1 MATKNEKEN
10 VTGLD
15 LAPDYQEAEYDLV
28 TSLLM
33 AANYKEE
40 EITRVKIARAG
51 KLLFYVNIH
60 PLSDADVRDAQKKA
74 GIYKPNPTNKKLG
87 TVKVDT
93 DNAKLSSWLIYLATT
108 EEDQMKIWGN
118 PAVMSR
124 YGLMLPVESIDLL
137 LTAGEKDML
146 FDELSKITD
155 MPDEELG
162 GEGDGDNE
170 TMDEV
175 EYAKN

>member
-15 LAPDYQEAEYDLV
+15 LAPDYQEAEYNLV
-28 TSLLM
+28 ESLLK
-33 AANYKEE
+33 ASNYKEE

-118 PAVMSR
+118 PAIMQKFN
-124 YGLMLPVESIDLL
+124 LMQPQESIDILL
-137 LTAGEKDML
+137 KTGEKADL
-146 FDELSKITD
+146 LEEVLKISGIDDDE
-155 MPDEELG
+155 DEEK
-162 GEGDGDNE
+162 
-170 TMDEV
+170 MDE
-175 EYAKN
+175 ETFQSASN

>member
-1 MATKNEKEN
+1 MANKDTEKN

-15 LAPDYQEAEYDLV
+15 LAPDTKEAEYDLV

-33 AANYKEE
+33 AANYKDE
-40 EITRVKIARAG
+40 EITRAKIARAG

-108 EEDQMKIWGN
+108 EEDQAQIWGN
-118 PAVMSR
+118 PAIMKKFE
-124 YGLMLPVESIDLL
+124 LAQPWESIDVLL
-137 LTAGEKDML
+137 KTGEKADLLEEVLVISGMAD
-146 FDELSKITD
+146 DE
-155 MPDEELG
+155 DEEQ
-162 GEGDGDNE
+162 
-170 TMDEV
+170 MDE
-175 EYAKN
+175 ETFQSASD

>member
-1 MATKNEKEN
+1 MATKNPEKET

-15 LAPDYQEAEYDLV
+15 VAPDYKEAEYDLV

-33 AANYKEE
+33 AANYKDE

-74 GIYKPNPTNKKLG
+74 GIYKPNPNNKKLG

-108 EEDQMKIWGN
+108 EADQDQIWGN
-118 PAVMSR
+118 PAIMKKFE
-124 YGLMLPVESIDLL
+124 LAQPWESIDVLL
-137 LTAGEKDML
+137 KPGEKADLLEEVLKISGMND
-146 FDELSKITD
+146 DE
-155 MPDEELG
+155 DEEQ
-162 GEGDGDNE
+162 
-170 TMDEV
+170 MDE
-175 EYAKN
+175 ETFQSASN

>member
-1 MATKNEKEN
+1 MANKDTEKN

-15 LAPDYQEAEYDLV
+15 LATDPKEAEYDLV

-33 AANYKEE
+33 AANYKDE

-108 EEDQMKIWGN
+108 EEDQAQIWGN
-118 PAVMSR
+118 PAIMKKFE
-124 YGLMLPVESIDLL
+124 LAQPWESIDVLL
-137 LTAGEKDML
+137 KTGEKADL
-146 FDELSKITD
+146 LEEVLKISGLNDDE
-155 MPDEELG
+155 DEEQ
-162 GEGDGDNE
+162 
-170 TMDEV
+170 MDE
-175 EYAKN
+175 ETFQSASN